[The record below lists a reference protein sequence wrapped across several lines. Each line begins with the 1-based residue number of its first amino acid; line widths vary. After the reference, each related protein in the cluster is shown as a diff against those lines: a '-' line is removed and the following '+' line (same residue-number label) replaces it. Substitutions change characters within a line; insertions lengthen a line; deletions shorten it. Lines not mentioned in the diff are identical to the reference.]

1 MNEDMLVRQA
11 RAVIPSLA
19 PKDTATGL
27 CGGGSIPLIDSKT
40 PFVKADI
47 VFDVSQTRSREDA
60 QQAAAL
66 VRQRVE
72 VYSTPPLTAR

>member
-1 MNEDMLVRQA
+1 MAQRMNEDMLVRQA

-47 VFDVSQTRSREDA
+47 VFDVS
-60 QQAAAL
+60 
-66 VRQRVE
+66 
-72 VYSTPPLTAR
+72 